1 MKKWLAT
8 HAVELCTDA
17 IIIAIYGGVCYGVY
31 RKLTKS
37 LDDVYSIDEEEE
49 S

>member
-1 MKKWLAT
+1 MKKWLAE

-17 IIIAIYGGVCYGVY
+17 IMIAIYGGICYGAY

-37 LDDVYSIDEEEE
+37 LDDVCTIDEEEE